1 MRTKNNITKNQRE
14 LKWLFWN
21 KCIPRFLSTL
31 NWKYLWSKEVVI
43 AFSSDVSTLY
53 LFLYVSTACRTQFLF
68 WEKLILTSFGCFPPG
83 GCGPGG
89 SGPGGSG
96 PGGSGPG
103 GSGPGGGGSGGSW
116 ANTRPTPRIT
126 ASEKRLFILGISSL
140 LQQSHGKLLRY
151 LITQYTSY
159 KYSKNDG
166 VDQYELI
173 LLQFSY
179 RFKHFRDWLVSIR
192 LKRNS
197 ISCCHVGSCFN
208 NNSPSCLDVSPAV
221 FARIWLKLK
230 IFSPRSLVVTNIFFF
245 FCNEEGTRVF
255 HLWPRSTQSKGK

>member
-1 MRTKNNITKNQRE
+1 MRTKNNITKSQRE

-21 KCIPRFLSTL
+21 KSIPRFLSTL

-53 LFLYVSTACRTQFLF
+53 REHCMPHSVSFLRKR
-68 WEKLILTSFGCFPPG
+68 EKLKLTSFGCFPPG
-83 GCGPGG
+83 GCGPGGSGPGG

-116 ANTRPTPRIT
+116 ANTRPTARIT
-126 ASEKRLFILGISSL
+126 ASEKRLFILGISFL

-159 KYSKNDG
+159 KYSTNDG
-166 VDQYELI
+166 VDQ
-173 LLQFSY
+173 
-179 RFKHFRDWLVSIR
+179 
-192 LKRNS
+192 
-197 ISCCHVGSCFN
+197 
-208 NNSPSCLDVSPAV
+208 
-221 FARIWLKLK
+221 
-230 IFSPRSLVVTNIFFF
+230 
-245 FCNEEGTRVF
+245 
-255 HLWPRSTQSKGK
+255 

>member
-1 MRTKNNITKNQRE
+1 MIVLKQIYSWIYFDPQLKISLIKGGGDCFQLGRPNTVPFLVRE
-14 LKWLFWN
+14 H
-21 KCIPRFLSTL
+21 CMPHSVSFLR
-31 NWKYLWSKEVVI
+31 K
-43 AFSSDVSTLY
+43 
-53 LFLYVSTACRTQFLF
+53 R
-68 WEKLILTSFGCFPPG
+68 EKLILTSFGCFPPG

-166 VDQYELI
+166 VDQ
-173 LLQFSY
+173 
-179 RFKHFRDWLVSIR
+179 
-192 LKRNS
+192 
-197 ISCCHVGSCFN
+197 
-208 NNSPSCLDVSPAV
+208 
-221 FARIWLKLK
+221 
-230 IFSPRSLVVTNIFFF
+230 
-245 FCNEEGTRVF
+245 
-255 HLWPRSTQSKGK
+255 